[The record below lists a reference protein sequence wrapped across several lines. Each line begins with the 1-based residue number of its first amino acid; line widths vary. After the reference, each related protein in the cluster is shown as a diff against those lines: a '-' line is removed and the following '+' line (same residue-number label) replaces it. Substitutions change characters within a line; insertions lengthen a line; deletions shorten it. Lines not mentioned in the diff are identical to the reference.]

1 MTARTLMI
9 QEASS
14 SVGKSL
20 LTAALCRI
28 FAGRGVRVAPFKAQ
42 NMSNN
47 AAVCPDGSE
56 IGRSQAMQ
64 AAAGIEPTGDMN
76 PVLLKPEA
84 DSGSQ
89 VIVAATL
96 KPTLFFQER
105 LAVADEEKP
114 CHISRSP

>member
-9 QEASS
+9 QGASS

-64 AAAGIEPTGDMN
+64 AAGRGTAPT
-76 PVLLKPEA
+76 PV
-84 DSGSQ
+84 STRTGSQ
-89 VIVAATL
+89 ERDRPPRSRCGGVA
-96 KPTLFFQER
+96 
-105 LAVADEEKP
+105 
-114 CHISRSP
+114 